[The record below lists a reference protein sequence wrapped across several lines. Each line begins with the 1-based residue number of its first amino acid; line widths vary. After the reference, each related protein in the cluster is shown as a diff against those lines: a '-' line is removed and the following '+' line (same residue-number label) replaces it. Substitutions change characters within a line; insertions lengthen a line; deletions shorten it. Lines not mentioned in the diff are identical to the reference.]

1 MHSQAITL
9 GSHRRMAA
17 WEVTET
23 YRRDLV
29 VWLQDEGWRD
39 ICHCPCVEPSP
50 LWPNL
55 NLHWPNEPH
64 SLYPGDS
71 LGLCCAS
78 PNLCTAR
85 GSFSGKQLALTPSE
99 VILKKTLKVLQVPSK
114 WWLCLTRVAPDSA
127 LAPNLNLHLHGEHHL
142 LHSGDSLR
150 TWLIQLEYHPRLF

>member
-1 MHSQAITL
+1 MHSQALTL

-99 VILKKTLKVLQVPSK
+99 VILKKLSKIYRSPASGGCALREWLQTQHWLQIRICIYMVNTTYSTLVIP
-114 WWLCLTRVAPDSA
+114 
-127 LAPNLNLHLHGEHHL
+127 
-142 LHSGDSLR
+142 
-150 TWLIQLEYHPRLF
+150 